1 MKPRVGVRVSCI
13 ASQHIH
19 HIRTQHGGLTG
30 PPSVTVARPLLA
42 PHFLDPSFF
51 GLSVT
56 LAFST
61 GLLPLRLCLSC
72 TCLLLGRQPLDLFD
86 RGLLLQGHIYI
97 IVVVVV
103 VIIFLLLFFLRA
115 FLLLFVLLPGEV

>member
-1 MKPRVGVRVSCI
+1 MGRVGEARGQSGLPLGTRQVWPW
-13 ASQHIH
+13 SQG
-19 HIRTQHGGLTG
+19 TQLGRPG
-30 PPSVTVARPLLA
+30 PGWGVV
-42 PHFLDPSFF
+42 
-51 GLSVT
+51 
-56 LAFST
+56 
-61 GLLPLRLCLSC
+61 LLPHLSC